1 MRIPKHSISSH
12 KFSIKT
18 IGLSALLMNLTQQTI
33 LITGA
38 TSGIGLH
45 LARKLHQLGNQV
57 IACGRNQEQLDQI
70 AGEHDGMVTHL
81 CDISD
86 EQQRLDLASW
96 ATTHYPALNVV
107 INNAGI
113 MQTIDLTQSIDS
125 ARVLTEITTNLLA
138 PIHLGSL
145 FVEHLKQ
152 QSVAAL
158 VNVSSGLA
166 FTPLASVPVYCA
178 TKAALHS
185 FTLSQRYQ
193 LRNTSVRVF
202 EVVPPAVGTNLGHQD
217 QYDNSKDDLMP
228 MDDFI
233 DAVIDALQ
241 TDTYEAA
248 IGAAEYLRQQ
258 RDTAFSQI
266 NP

>member
-1 MRIPKHSISSH
+1 
-12 KFSIKT
+12 
-18 IGLSALLMNLTQQTI
+18 MNLTQQTI

-45 LARKLHQLGNQV
+45 LASRLHQLGNQV
-57 IACGRNQEQLDQI
+57 IACGRNQQQLDQV
-70 AGEHDGMVTHL
+70 ATEHVGIITYL
-81 CDISD
+81 CDITDDS
-86 EQQRLDLASW
+86 QRRDLANW
-96 ATTHYPALNVV
+96 ATTHYPTLNMV

-113 MQTIDLTQSIDS
+113 MQQFDLTQSVDS
-125 ARVLTEITTNLLA
+125 AKVMTELTTNLLA

-145 FVEHLKQ
+145 FVEHLQ
-152 QSVAAL
+152 RQSVAAL

-185 FTLSQRYQ
+185 FCLSQRHQ

-202 EVVPPAVGTNLGHQD
+202 EIIPPAVGTNLGHQD
-217 QYDNSKDDLMP
+217 HYDNSNDELMP
-228 MDDFI
+228 MNDFI
-233 DAVIDALQ
+233 DAVINALQ

-248 IGAAEYLRQQ
+248 IGAADYLRQE
-258 RDTAFSQI
+258 RDAVFNLI